1 MYIGVAASPRDRLAK
16 QVMPSRIG
24 HPWTLD
30 HPPPA
35 TVCTGRN
42 LLNTVLKDQRDGRP
56 LIKCFGKID
65 TRNSDAIEALNAGF
79 RSNRR
84 LGRPVG
90 GVSNRPAGTGFVSG
104 RSLHLRSGLRERGP
118 AVTGRPLFEAAIVRA
133 QLDVIWTAGRS
144 GGPFKLGR
152 WKRKEDQGA
161 ANRDGVTRESPKT
174 NRTGAGVTDAIRP
187 RTRPGVRRT
196 TGGAAG
202 RRGERP
208 RARQRTRLEGW
219 RPSDGRKTGF
229 GGVGFSNPPKSGD
242 PAKNDRDRRPLPR
255 KHGAE
260 PPGWSNRGDYPRV
273 WPYIRLTGPSAEP
286 AHSLRVT
293 C

>member
-208 RARQRTRLEGW
+208 RARQRPVWRVGGRQMAGKRVLEGLAS
-219 RPSDGRKTGF
+219 RIRRNRATRRKTTAIDGPYRENTVLNHR
-229 GGVGFSNPPKSGD
+229 VG
-242 PAKNDRDRRPLPR
+242 ATV
-255 KHGAE
+255 ATT
-260 PPGWSNRGDYPRV
+260 RGC
-273 WPYIRLTGPSAEP
+273 GPTSA
-286 AHSLRVT
+286 
-293 C
+293 